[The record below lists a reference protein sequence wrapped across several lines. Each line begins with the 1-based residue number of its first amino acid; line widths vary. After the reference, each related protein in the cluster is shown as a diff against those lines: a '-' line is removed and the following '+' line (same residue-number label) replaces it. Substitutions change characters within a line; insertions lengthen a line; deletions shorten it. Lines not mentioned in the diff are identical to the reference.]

1 MCEAVSAH
9 PLRYSNNRNV
19 YKTAP
24 WVDQR
29 PYEKYKPA
37 PSEKPGVAPHNT
49 DPRGSIGTPCKAY
62 SSIAQSDGVHSG
74 RETTIAELE
83 SILSRSGFVPP
94 YTNKLKGSLP
104 SSSAP
109 LSPLHLPD
117 DLPPQAKPYAS
128 QSHS

>member
-1 MCEAVSAH
+1 MDVGSGGGRWDRKQGKRGMRESAKKLGFVGLGEDDAMEGT
-9 PLRYSNNRNV
+9 LRGRV
-19 YKTAP
+19 
-24 WVDQR
+24 R
-29 PYEKYKPA
+29 
-37 PSEKPGVAPHNT
+37 T
-49 DPRGSIGTPCKAY
+49 DGGTM
-62 SSIAQSDGVHSG
+62 
-74 RETTIAELE
+74 R
-83 SILSRSGFVPP
+83 GFVPP